1 MNIISIL
8 SKGGLLMILIAIC
21 SFIGAGIIVER
32 WLTLRRARVNTGTLM
47 NRVRQ
52 SLRGGEVGRALD
64 ICDETPGPVAR
75 MLKEGVLRAG
85 ASRELIR
92 ETVESAGKSELYKLE
107 RGLDSLAT
115 VAGVAPLLGFLGT
128 VTGMIRAFMDIQSLG
143 GQVNANVLA
152 GGIWEA
158 LVTTAAGL
166 TVGIPALIFYNWL
179 VGKVRHFVFEMER
192 SSMELLDLLGGKE
205 VKTDAMQT
213 VETEHGL

>member
-1 MNIISIL
+1 MSIISIL
-8 SKGGLLMILIAIC
+8 SKGGLLMVLIAIC

-115 VAGVAPLLGFLGT
+115 IAGVAPLLGFLGT
-128 VTGMIRAFMDIQSLG
+128 VTGMIRAFMDIQALG

-152 GGIWEA
+152 GGIWAA

-192 SSMELLDLLGGKE
+192 SSMELLDLLGGEE
-205 VKTDAMQT
+205 VKTDAIRT
-213 VETEHGL
+213 VEAEHGL

>member
-1 MNIISIL
+1 MSIISIL
-8 SKGGLLMILIAIC
+8 SKGGLLMVLIAIC

-115 VAGVAPLLGFLGT
+115 IAGVAPLLGFLGT
-128 VTGMIRAFMDIQSLG
+128 VTGMIRAFMDIQALG

-152 GGIWEA
+152 GGIWAA

-192 SSMELLDLLGGKE
+192 SSMELLDLLGGEE
-205 VKTDAMQT
+205 VKTDAMRT
-213 VETEHGL
+213 VEAEHGL

>member
-1 MNIISIL
+1 MSIISIL
-8 SKGGLLMILIAIC
+8 SKGGLLMVLIAIC

-32 WLTLRRARVNTGTLM
+32 WLTLRRARVNTSTLM

-115 VAGVAPLLGFLGT
+115 IAGVAPLLGFLGT
-128 VTGMIRAFMDIQSLG
+128 VTGMIRAFMDIQALG

-152 GGIWEA
+152 GGIWAA

-192 SSMELLDLLGGKE
+192 SSMELLDLLGGEE
-205 VKTDAMQT
+205 VKTDAMRT
-213 VETEHGL
+213 VEAEHGL

>member
-1 MNIISIL
+1 MSIFSIL
-8 SKGGLLMILIAIC
+8 VKGGWLMIPIAIC

-32 WLTLRRARVNTGTLM
+32 WLTLRKARVNTGTLM

-52 SLRGGEVGRALD
+52 SLRGGEVGKALD

-85 ASRELIR
+85 ATRELIR
-92 ETVESAGKSELYKLE
+92 ETVESAGKAELYKLE

-128 VTGMIRAFMDIQSLG
+128 VTGMIRAFMDIQALG

-158 LVTTAAGL
+158 LMTTAAGL

-179 VGKVRHFVFEMER
+179 VGRVRHFVFEMER
-192 SSMELLDLLGGKE
+192 SSMELLDLLGDQE
-205 VKTDAMQT
+205 VRANA
-213 VETEHGL
+213 VHSLEAEHGV

>member
-1 MNIISIL
+1 MSIFSIL
-8 SKGGLLMILIAIC
+8 IKGGWLMIPIVIC

-32 WLTLRRARVNTGTLM
+32 WLTLRKARVNTGTLM

-52 SLRGGEVGRALD
+52 SLRGGEVGRAID

-85 ASRELIR
+85 AGRELIR
-92 ETVESAGKSELYKLE
+92 ETVESAGKAELYKLE

-128 VTGMIRAFMDIQSLG
+128 VTGMIRAFMDIQTLG

-158 LVTTAAGL
+158 LMTTAAGL

-179 VGKVRHFVFEMER
+179 VGQVRHFVFEMEH
-192 SSMELLDLLGGKE
+192 SSMELLDLLGDTE
-205 VKTDAMQT
+205 VSAGSAQPMEADR
-213 VETEHGL
+213 GL

>member
-1 MNIISIL
+1 MSIFSIL
-8 SKGGLLMILIAIC
+8 IKGGWLMIPILIC
-21 SFIGAGIIVER
+21 SLIGAGIIIER
-32 WLTLRRARVNTGTLM
+32 WLTLRKARVNTGTLM

-52 SLRGGEVGRALD
+52 SLRGGEIGKALD
-64 ICDETPGPVAR
+64 ICDETPGPVAG

-92 ETVESAGKSELYKLE
+92 ETVESAGKAELYKLE

-128 VTGMIRAFMDIQSLG
+128 VTGMIRAFMDIQALG

-158 LVTTAAGL
+158 LMTTAAGL
-166 TVGIPALIFYNWL
+166 TVGILALIFYNWL
-179 VGKVRHFVFEMER
+179 VGLVRYFVFEMEH
-192 SSMELLDLLGGKE
+192 SSMELLDLLGSTE
-205 VKTDAMQT
+205 VNEGMAQSMESDR
-213 VETEHGL
+213 GL

>member
-1 MNIISIL
+1 MSIISIL
-8 SKGGLLMILIAIC
+8 SKGGLLMVLIAIC

-115 VAGVAPLLGFLGT
+115 IAGVAPLLGFLGT
-128 VTGMIRAFMDIQSLG
+128 VTGMIRAFMDIQALG

-152 GGIWEA
+152 GGIWAA

-205 VKTDAMQT
+205 AKTDSKQT
-213 VETEHGL
+213 VEAEHGL

>member
-1 MNIISIL
+1 MSIFSIL
-8 SKGGLLMILIAIC
+8 VKGGWLMVPIAIC

-32 WLTLRRARVNTGTLM
+32 WLTLRKAKVNTSTLM

-85 ASRELIR
+85 ATRDLIK
-92 ETVESAGKSELYKLE
+92 EIVESAGKAELYKLE

-128 VTGMIRAFMDIQSLG
+128 VTGMIRAFMDIQALG

-158 LVTTAAGL
+158 LMTTAAGL

-179 VGKVRHFVFEMER
+179 VGRVRHFVFEMER
-192 SSMELLDLLGGKE
+192 SSMELLDLLEDKE
-205 VKTDAMQT
+205 VRANT
-213 VETEHGL
+213 VHAVEAEHGI

>member
-1 MNIISIL
+1 MSIISIL
-8 SKGGLLMILIAIC
+8 SKGGLLMVLIAIC

-115 VAGVAPLLGFLGT
+115 IAGVAPLLGFLGT
-128 VTGMIRAFMDIQSLG
+128 VTGMIRAFMDIQALG

-152 GGIWEA
+152 GGIWAA

-205 VKTDAMQT
+205 VKTDAKQT
-213 VETEHGL
+213 VEAEHGL

>member
-1 MNIISIL
+1 MSIFSIL
-8 SKGGLLMILIAIC
+8 VKGGWLMIPIAIC

-32 WLTLRRARVNTGTLM
+32 WLTLRKARVNTGTLM

-52 SLRGGEVGRALD
+52 SLRGGEVGKALD

-75 MLKEGVLRAG
+75 MLKDGVLRAG
-85 ASRELIR
+85 ATRELIR
-92 ETVESAGKSELYKLE
+92 ETVESAGKAELYKLE

-128 VTGMIRAFMDIQSLG
+128 VTGMIRAFMDIQALG

-158 LVTTAAGL
+158 LMTTAAGL

-179 VGKVRHFVFEMER
+179 VGRVRHFVFEMER
-192 SSMELLDLLGGKE
+192 SSMELLDLLGDQE
-205 VKTDAMQT
+205 VRANA
-213 VETEHGL
+213 VHSLEAEHGV

>member
-205 VKTDAMQT
+205 VKTNAMQT

>member
-1 MNIISIL
+1 MSIFSIL
-8 SKGGLLMILIAIC
+8 LKGGWLMIPIVIC

-64 ICDETPGPVAR
+64 ICDETPGPVAG
-75 MLKEGVLRAG
+75 MLREGVLRAG
-85 ASRELIR
+85 ASRDLIK
-92 ETVESAGKSELYKLE
+92 ETVESAGKAELYKLE

-128 VTGMIRAFMDIQSLG
+128 VTGMIRAFMDIQALG

-158 LVTTAAGL
+158 LMTTAAGL

-179 VGKVRHFVFEMER
+179 VGQVRHFVFEMER
-192 SSMELLDLLGGKE
+192 SSMELLDLLGDKE
-205 VKTDAMQT
+205 VRTGAVKAL
-213 VETEHGL
+213 EAEHGL